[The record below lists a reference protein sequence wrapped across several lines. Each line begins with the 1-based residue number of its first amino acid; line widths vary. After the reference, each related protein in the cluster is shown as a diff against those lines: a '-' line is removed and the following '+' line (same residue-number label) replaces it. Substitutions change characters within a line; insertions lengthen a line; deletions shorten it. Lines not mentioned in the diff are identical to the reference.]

1 MKKLMVAAVLAV
13 ASAAFGEMKIGTVDL
28 MKLVRN
34 HPRYETDKSM
44 LSDTEKEHTKK
55 LDAMKSDLESIQKE
69 GQGLAEQLRSPM
81 LAATA
86 KAKIEKDL
94 MGIQEKFMRGQ
105 QNLRTE
111 AMQSQRTLQEM
122 ESKFL
127 KATTDQIR
135 AKIDEYAKKNGYD
148 FIVDANVMPYSKAD
162 YDVTPAILRA
172 LGVDPDKV
180 AKDDEGK

>member
-1 MKKLMVAAVLAV
+1 MKKLMVVAVLAI
-13 ASAAFGEMKIGTVDL
+13 ASAAFGEMKVGTVDL
-28 MKLVRN
+28 LKLVRN
-34 HPRYETDKSM
+34 HPRYETDKTM
-44 LSDTEKEHTKK
+44 LADTEKEHTKR
-55 LDAMKSDLESIQKE
+55 LDSMKSDLEAVQKE

-94 MGIQEKFMRGQ
+94 MAIQEKFMRGQ
-105 QNLRTE
+105 QNLRNE

-122 ESKFL
+122 ESKFM

-148 FIVDANVMPYSKAD
+148 FIVDSNAIPFAKAD
-162 YDVTPAILRA
+162 YDVTPEILKA

>member
-1 MKKLMVAAVLAV
+1 MKKLMVMAVLAV
-13 ASAAFGEMKIGTVDL
+13 AATAFGEMKIGTVDV

-34 HPRYETDKSM
+34 HPRYETDKGL
-44 LSDTEKEHTKK
+44 LSDTEKEHSKK
-55 LDAMKSDLESIQKE
+55 LDAMKSDLEAIQKE
-69 GQGLAEQLRSPM
+69 GQNLAEQLRSPM

-105 QNLRTE
+105 QNLRNE

-122 ESKFL
+122 ESKFM

-135 AKIDEYAKKNGYD
+135 ARINEYAEKHGYD
-148 FIVDANVMPYSKAD
+148 FIFDANTTPYAKAG
-162 YDVTPAILRA
+162 YDVTPAILKA
-172 LGVDPDKV
+172 LGVDPGKV